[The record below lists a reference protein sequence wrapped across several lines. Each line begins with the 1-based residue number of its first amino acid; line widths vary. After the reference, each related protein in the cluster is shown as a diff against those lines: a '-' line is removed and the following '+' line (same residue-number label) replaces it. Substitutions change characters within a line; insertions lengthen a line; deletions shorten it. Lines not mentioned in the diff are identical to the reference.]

1 MKTIARIMAICLAL
15 STGINAN
22 AQFATKSSDS
32 TPTGTVVYSLPMT
45 AITFKVDAVKEEFIA
60 GPYAQYA
67 KKYMGTDARTQN
79 EVNYSLRSISMRPYL
94 EADPSVRIPV
104 NIKSKGAASANFLT
118 LCSQGLIVTS
128 DSYAGKSESWRFPSI
143 AANDQFAGKDVE
155 SSLTEA
161 TTTLYKMV
169 KTDKGFERVSVSQSQ
184 VVEKSAEKKAAET
197 AATIFKLRN
206 MRMAIVTGD
215 TDATYSGEAMEAAVK
230 ELLRMEDEYMSLFYG
245 VTQESIQT
253 MNFDVVPSADNK
265 SQMYV
270 AFRLS
275 DTEGLLPESNMSGRP
290 IVLQLE
296 ADNFSAAG
304 TPAAKS
310 GDVVYFRVPRTVTAK
325 VLDGENMLMQSR
337 IPVYQLGETQ
347 SFPLSSTIL
356 K

>member
-1 MKTIARIMAICLAL
+1 MAVCLAL
-15 STGINAN
+15 SAGIGAN
-22 AQFATKSSDS
+22 AQITGKSSES
-32 TPTGTVVYSLPMT
+32 VPSGTVVYSLPMT
-45 AITFKVDAVKEEFIA
+45 AITFKVDAVKEEFTA

-67 KKYMGTDARTQN
+67 KKYMGTEARTSDG
-79 EVNYSLRSISMRPYL
+79 VNYSLRSITMRPYL

-104 NIKSKGAASANFLT
+104 NIKSKGVASANFLS
-118 LCSQGLIVTS
+118 LCSQGLIVTA

-161 TTTLYKMV
+161 TTTLYKTV

-197 AATIFKLRN
+197 AATIFNLRK

-215 TDATYSGEAMEAAVK
+215 TDATYSGEAMDAAVK
-230 ELLRMEDEYMSLFYG
+230 ELIRMEDEYMSLFYG
-245 VTQESIQT
+245 VTSESIQT
-253 MNFDVVPSADNK
+253 MNFDVVPSADSK

-270 AFRLS
+270 AFRIS
-275 DTEGLLPESNMSGRP
+275 DTEGLLPESNLSGRP
-290 IVLQLE
+290 IVLELE
-296 ADNFSAAG
+296 ADGFG
-304 TPAAKS
+304 KS
-310 GDVVYFRVPRTVTAK
+310 DNSTSGKSSDVVYYRVPRTVTAK

-337 IPVYQLGETQ
+337 IPVYQLGEVQ
-347 SFPLSSTIL
+347 SFPISSTLL